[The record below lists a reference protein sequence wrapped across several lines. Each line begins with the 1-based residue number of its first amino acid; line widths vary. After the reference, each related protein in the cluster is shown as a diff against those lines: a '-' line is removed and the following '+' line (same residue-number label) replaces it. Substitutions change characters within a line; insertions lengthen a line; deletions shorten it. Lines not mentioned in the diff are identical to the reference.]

1 MRRELTNTEEVSIS
15 SSQEGRE
22 RVICAIHSE
31 VEYRAREDEFPLKL
45 DCWRK
50 GFIYV
55 NLWIVAHTYIY
66 IYVEYAQYG
75 NIFKTQKMRIFPKKN
90 INNN

>member
-66 IYVEYAQYG
+66 
-75 NIFKTQKMRIFPKKN
+75 M
-90 INNN
+90 